1 VDLPLK
7 ALFIEMRDRAF
18 VSLSIVLTKTATNKS
33 CLKDLHDRGEEL
45 LGIGQWREQA
55 IFEYYTEKNSCAKQ
69 RCFMIKG
76 DEFMKRFVLT
86 FVLFFMTAVPL
97 YAQSPTADCQGS
109 LKAYV
114 NDAHLNC
121 RWYGGNSSVI
131 CGRGASQY
139 TCRCAASNRAP
150 V

>member
-1 VDLPLK
+1 
-7 ALFIEMRDRAF
+7 LFF
-18 VSLSIVLTKTATNKS
+18 YVFLCFVLTKTATNKS
-33 CLKDLHDRGEEL
+33 CLNDLHDRGEEL
-45 LGIGQWREQA
+45 LEIGQWSEQA

-76 DEFMKRFVLT
+76 DEFMKRLLLAFVL
-86 FVLFFMTAVPL
+86 LLMTVTPL
-97 YAQSPTADCQGS
+97 HAQSADCRGT

-121 RWYGGNSSVI
+121 RWYVGNSVI

-139 TCRCAASNRAP
+139 TCRCATSNRAP

>member
-1 VDLPLK
+1 VIVDLPLK

-18 VSLSIVLTKTATNKS
+18 VFLSLVLTKTETNKS
-33 CLKDLHDRGEEL
+33 CLNDLHDRGEEL
-45 LGIGQWREQA
+45 LEIGQWSEQA

-76 DEFMKRFVLT
+76 DEFMKRLLLAFVL
-86 FVLFFMTAVPL
+86 LLMTVTPL
-97 YAQSPTADCQGS
+97 HAQSPTADCQGS
-109 LKAYV
+109 LTAYV
-114 NDAHLNC
+114 KDAHLNC
-121 RWYGGNSSVI
+121 KRYGNSVI

-139 TCRCAASNRAP
+139 TCRCVASNRAP